1 MSKLEELIKEFCP
14 NGVEYKRIS
23 EFTKLLR
30 GKRLTKSQ
38 LIENGKY
45 AVYHGSLVPLG
56 YYNEANRDSGVII
69 VNTGGIGGVGYS
81 DTPFW
86 CSDGCFCLD
95 HSPKMVDK
103 YVYYA
108 LVGFKDYLIS
118 RTRVGGVPT
127 IDSDTVL
134 SIKIPLPALP
144 VQREIVRILDSFTLY
159 SAELTAE
166 LTARRKQY
174 EFYRDKLL
182 KFDIRVQRKTI
193 EEIAFF
199 RRGSFPQPYT
209 NGAFYGG
216 VGAMPFVQ
224 VADVAESG
232 FRLENATK
240 QTISLLAQPKSVFVH
255 AGTIICSLQGS
266 IGRVAIAQYDC
277 YVDRTLAI
285 FESFK
290 IPINKK
296 YFAYSIDR
304 KFNYEKKFARGST
317 IKTITKEEFSKFE
330 IPIPPIDVQERI
342 VRVLDNFDAICSDL
356 GIGLPAEI
364 EKRQKQYE
372 YYREKLLT
380 FDGKYATILTERNG
394 TERNGQG

>member
-14 NGVEYKRIS
+14 NGVEYVKIKDV
-23 EFTKLLR
+23 FTRLKGTSITA
-30 GKRLTKSQ
+30 GKMKE
-38 LIENGKY
+38 IETSNGEIKIFAGGKTVINANECDIPNANITRVP
-45 AVYHGSLVPLG
+45 AVLVQS
-56 YYNEANRDSGVII
+56 RGVIDFIYYDQPFTFKNEMWAYTAKNIITVKYLYYVLKNNVQYFRESASGMGALPQISLGVTEDFI
-69 VNTGGIGGVGYS
+69 VPV
-81 DTPFW
+81 
-86 CSDGCFCLD
+86 
-95 HSPKMVDK
+95 
-103 YVYYA
+103 
-108 LVGFKDYLIS
+108 
-118 RTRVGGVPT
+118 
-127 IDSDTVL
+127 
-134 SIKIPLPALP
+134 PALP

-182 KFDIRVQRKTI
+182 NFDIRVQRKTI

-232 FRLENATK
+232 FRLENTTK

-304 KFNYEKKFARGST
+304 KFNYEKNFARGST

-330 IPIPPIDVQERI
+330 IPVPPMEVQERI
-342 VRVLDNFDAICSDL
+342 VKVLDNFDAICSDL

-372 YYREKLLT
+372 YYRDKLLT
-380 FDGKYATILTERNG
+380 FEGKNNNG
-394 TERNGQG
+394 EK